1 MEESEKPE
9 KLKRCLQKDTAGPV
23 PARALECCLDAER
36 NGKHRGVTLGNT
48 KACRPK
54 CPDYQLISDDLF
66 FRLLSSCVLR
76 PFSAE

>member
-54 CPDYQLISDDLF
+54 CP
-66 FRLLSSCVLR
+66 
-76 PFSAE
+76 EMTTN